1 MLIKINEVKKANR
14 YLPRKLLKFKLSF
27 LNSAFKNF
35 IAALRAKNDMN
46 MYIRVLITRQG
57 ATYKTLAKTPFN
69 LYFNK
74 IVPSVTPRVNPLKK
88 MIIITAN
95 KPIMEIPN
103 INIKSSWSELFNI
116 SGNTTFIPKTLSFNL
131 LILLKY
137 EVTWFISIVLS
148 SLLTK
153 LINKDPKT
161 SPKIKS
167 IIIKVNKIL
176 SFFIVSNK

>member
-74 IVPSVTPRVNPLKK
+74 IVPSVTPIVKPLKN

-95 KPIMEIPN
+95 KPIIEIPN
-103 INIKSSWSELFNI
+103 TNIKSNCNELFTI
-116 SGNTTFIPKTLSFNL
+116 SGNMAFIPNTLSLNL
-131 LILLKY
+131 LMLLKY

-161 SPKIKS
+161 RPKIKI
-167 IIIKVNKIL
+167 IIIKVNSIL
-176 SFFIVSNK
+176 SFFIAANK